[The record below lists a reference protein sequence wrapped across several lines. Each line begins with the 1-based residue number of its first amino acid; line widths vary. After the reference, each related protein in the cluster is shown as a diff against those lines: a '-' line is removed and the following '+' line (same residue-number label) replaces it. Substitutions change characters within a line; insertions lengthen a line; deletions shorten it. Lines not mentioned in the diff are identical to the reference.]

1 MQAKPNLWRALLLI
15 VLLFALA
22 VPPAS
27 LTALASQQE
36 GQQKPPEDQ
45 QKKPEYSISVEAP
58 LVNVDVVVTDQDGDI
73 LTGLKKPNFR
83 VLDDGA
89 PQTIT
94 NFAPTEAPL
103 TIVMLVEFSRIGYGF
118 FAYTAKY
125 WSYDF
130 LHHLNN
136 EDWVALVTFDLKSR
150 VDVDFTQN
158 KMEVQDAIA
167 HLYFPSFTEANLWD
181 ALLDT
186 LDRLKGIKG
195 KKSILVVGTGLDTFS
210 KHTYDQAL
218 KEIKQTDVTIFC
230 VGVTQQIVEYLDAR
244 NALGSSARMDFLQAN
259 NQLSSIARM
268 TGGYAWFPRFDGEIS
283 GIFNQVAAFL
293 RNQYTLGYSP
303 SHGLNDGKFHKIKV
317 EVVDDNGQPLV
328 FTNKKGKKKKIIV
341 YAREG
346 YLAPKGPV
354 GD

>member
-1 MQAKPNLWRALLLI
+1 MRAIRIVWRALLLI
-15 VLLFALA
+15 ILAFALA

-36 GQQKPPEDQ
+36 GQQKPTAE

-58 LVNVDVVVTDQDGDI
+58 LVNVDAVVTDQDGDI
-73 LTGLKKPNFR
+73 LTGLKKQNFR
-83 VLDDGA
+83 VLDDGV

-94 NFAPTEAPL
+94 NFAPTDAPI

-118 FAYTAKY
+118 FAYTGKY

-130 LHHLNN
+130 LNHLNKD
-136 EDWVALVTFDLKSR
+136 DWVALVTFDLKSR
-150 VDVDFTQN
+150 IEVDFTQN

-167 HLYFPSFTEANLWD
+167 HLYFPGFSEANLFD

-186 LDRLKGIKG
+186 LDRLKDVKG
-195 KKSILVVGTGLDTFS
+195 KKAILIVGTGLDTFS

-218 KEIKQTDVTIFC
+218 KQLKQSDTTIFC
-230 VGVTQQIVEYLDAR
+230 VGVTQQLVEYLDAR
-244 NALGSSARMDFLQAN
+244 NALGASARMDFLQAN

-268 TGGYAWFPRFDGEIS
+268 TGGYAWFPRFDGEIP
-283 GIFNQVAAFL
+283 GIFNSVAGFL

-303 SHGLNDGKFHKIKV
+303 TNGLNDGKFHKIKV
-317 EVVDDNGQPLV
+317 EVVDDDGQPLV

-346 YLAPKGPV
+346 YQAPKGPV